1 MNNLYAFI
9 YLQQTNDATPQT
21 LSDAINTN
29 DELTFILKLILKM
42 VARVKNNKISRQWAF
57 ILTLY

>member
-1 MNNLYAFI
+1 MNNLSAFI

-21 LSDAINTN
+21 LLAAINTN
-29 DELTFILKLILKM
+29 DELTFILKLILKI
-42 VARVKNNKISRQWAF
+42 VARVKKNKISQQGAF